1 MALLQNFVANQ
12 SELDSMLICKWSNF
26 AKPSPLYIMMQHS
39 TRNIPPDPLN
49 NRSYNP
55 SGPNRESVLGHMLQR
70 IYYLITF
77 LFSQYPSV

>member
-1 MALLQNFVANQ
+1 MAFLAKTPSDTMLTCKLPNIANLL
-12 SELDSMLICKWSNF
+12 
-26 AKPSPLYIMMQHS
+26 PLHVMMPHS
-39 TRNIPPDPLN
+39 TKNTRIPDPLN